1 VRACL
6 EAHGRGKVA
15 PLDGGRRLFLAD
27 GALGFPVEAELE
39 PAAREELVHRLDPR
53 PQGAFEILAE
63 PGADET
69 ALADWDGEAPPAGPA
84 FLPGFRSWEIALGHH
99 DPLTDIFL
107 LGQILAAAA
116 LGLDFH
122 RREDLQRFAAARG
135 NLFTLLPELEPLL
148 ARLIA
153 QMTEPSRHRRAQ
165 DLDAIH
171 RQLERWRV
179 DEERQQLDFRNLPG
193 FRQRPLEGR
202 RQLSLARLQERL
214 FELSRR
220 NRLLHFRPTLGSLD
234 LTLGSVPLRADPQRL
249 PANAIFRWSE
259 ELRALLEA
267 GRPLRLAEKLRF
279 ADHPYLGPLLDRIG
293 ANARRDL
300 AEFGYSQLRLVVAF
314 LRWSNLKSPGRERY
328 DSPLLLLPCR
338 LEKKKGVRDSYQL
351 QPLDEELTVNP
362 VLRYLLRRLFG
373 IDLPAAIGMEPGNVD
388 RLYDLLLREIEAAGE
403 KGISLEKIELPQA
416 SLVHQKARKRR
427 DLYLRRLHLPV
438 PDEPAGEPPP
448 REEAPPEEGQPAI
461 ALERRAG
468 EAPAG
473 NAYRWEFDLCAATLA
488 NLRDRRMSLVQD
500 YEKLVEDNPPNAA
513 FDTLFSLEPRPL
525 PAALPPLELAES
537 WPILPWDP
545 TQARAVLAV
554 RDGRSWIVQGPPG
567 TGKSQTIAN
576 LIADGIARG
585 RKILF
590 VCQKRAAIDVVF
602 RRLEQAGLDP
612 LLCRVYDSQADKK
625 AVIQDFRRTY
635 ESFLAESAGGHAER
649 RAESLLRIE
658 ELLAPLAALEE
669 LFCAAPASAGMPLG
683 SLLEWLL
690 AHPPSGTTHRVTK
703 MDENAPL
710 PAFGLFVRHAEE
722 LRRLDRRLAG
732 GVYCR
737 HPLAPLEPAAALAEQ
752 PPALKLRLAG
762 LRRELELL
770 LPELA
775 AAGFPADGDWAE
787 LAAFTGLGLITRS
800 LSEARLADLLDPS
813 SPASTRLAAARQE
826 IARLARRRDKAG
838 RATLFWKESWPL
850 EEVRAALAAAHPLEG
865 RFFAFLQPSWWRLSR
880 SLDRAYD
887 FRRHGIRPTRVAV
900 LEAREAELAL
910 AEQLADAEDELRQEL
925 GFAGSAAE
933 LEAAVEA
940 GRFAWNG
947 LPAGRRPPAGPGLDQ
962 RLAALAA
969 LAGRAAALET
979 AAKSLLLP
987 PASQLPGLAARLAG
1001 LENAMTELPVF
1012 LPCLE
1017 IAAGLPEELRRAV
1030 TGLPLP
1036 LSGLERASA
1045 AATAAALLAER
1056 PALERQLGFARAER
1070 LQLLD
1075 AELTSFRRHN
1085 AAAIVEQ
1092 VAADFRRLA
1101 ALANQLS
1108 SGLDPDRKELKKSV
1122 AQGRRLLERE
1132 FEKTMR
1138 HRSIREL
1145 LAEAGEVLLAMKP
1158 VFLMS
1163 PLSVA
1168 DVLPLAEELFDL
1180 VIFDEASQIP
1190 LEEAVPA
1197 IFRAPQVLVVGDP
1210 MQLPPTRFFAAR
1222 PEEELVPDVA
1232 PDDLGDAEESLLG
1245 YAAKSLPTLFL
1256 GWHYRSRSE
1265 NLIAF
1270 SNAAFYQGRL
1280 LTVPDPA
1287 PPAAAP
1293 PDGEGTDL
1301 LLGRSVSFHRLP
1313 GIYAERRNPAEAAY
1327 VARLVRELLRRE
1339 LGLSIGIVAFS
1350 EAQQGEIE
1358 EALERLAKNDPD
1370 FAVRLEAEW
1379 EREEDGQFAGLLVK
1393 NLENIQGDERDVV
1406 ILSVCYG
1413 PDARGKM
1420 RMNFGP
1426 INQGGGER
1434 RLNVAFTR
1442 ARRHMALVASID
1454 FEAITNTYNDGASA
1468 LRTYLRYAA
1477 ALSAGKPAEAARALA
1492 AISEDGASRAAI
1504 PRRPLVEQVARE
1516 LEKRGYLV
1524 ELDLGRSRFRCDL
1537 AVRKPGEDGFRL
1549 AILVDRPEEGPL
1561 GAEDLFARDLL
1572 QPNFLRQVGWKV
1584 IRISSLDWYLRPAA
1598 TLEELVAAIEAQADR
1613 A

>member
-1 VRACL
+1 
-6 EAHGRGKVA
+6 VA
-15 PLDGGRRLFLAD
+15 PLDGARQLFLAD
-27 GALGFPVEAELE
+27 GVLGFPVEEELE

-63 PGADET
+63 PGAGQPAMAGRED
-69 ALADWDGEAPPAGPA
+69 EAPPAGPA

-107 LGQILAAAA
+107 LGQILAAIA
-116 LGLDFH
+116 LGLDFN
-122 RREDLQRFAAARG
+122 RREDLQGFVAARG

-165 DLDAIH
+165 DLEAIN
-171 RQLERWRV
+171 RQLERWRLE
-179 DEERQQLDFRNLPG
+179 EERQQLDFRNLPG

-214 FELSRR
+214 FQLGRR
-220 NRLLHFRPTLGSLD
+220 NRLVHFRPTLGSVD

-249 PANAIFRWSE
+249 PASAIFRWRE
-259 ELRALLEA
+259 ELRGELAT
-267 GRPLRLAEKLRF
+267 GRPLRLAEQLRF
-279 ADHPYLGPLLDRIG
+279 TDHPYLGPLLDRIG
-293 ANARRDL
+293 ADARRDL
-300 AEFGYSQLRLVVAF
+300 AEYGYSQLRLVVAF

-338 LEKKKGVRDSYQL
+338 LEKKKGLRDSYQL
-351 QPLDEELTVNP
+351 HPLDDQLTVNP

-373 IDLPAAIGMEPGNVD
+373 IELPAAIELAPGTVD
-388 RLYDLLLREIEAAGE
+388 QLYELLVREIAAAGE
-403 KGISLEKIELPQA
+403 KGVSLEKIALPQA
-416 SLVHQKARKRR
+416 SLVQQEARRR
-427 DLYLRRLHLPV
+427 RELYLRRLRLPDSPA
-438 PDEPAGEPPP
+438 PDDPGGEPPP
-448 REEAPPEEGQPAI
+448 EPEPPPAEEPPEPARP
-461 ALERRAG
+461 ALAIESRAG

-473 NAYRWEFDLCAATLA
+473 NAYRWDFDLCAVTLA

-500 YEKLVEDNPPNAA
+500 YERLVEDNPPNAA
-513 FDTLFSLEPRPL
+513 FDTLFSLGARPL
-525 PAALPPLELAES
+525 PAATPPPALGDS

-545 TQARAVLAV
+545 TQARAVAAA
-554 RDGRSWIVQGPPG
+554 RGGQSWIVQGPPG

-602 RRLEQAGLDP
+602 RRLEQAGLGP
-612 LLCRVYDSQADKK
+612 LLCRVHDSQADKK
-625 AVIQDFRRTY
+625 AVIHDFRRTY
-635 ESFLAESAGGHAER
+635 ESFLAESAAGHSER
-649 RAESLLRIE
+649 RAESLARIE
-658 ELLAPLAALEE
+658 ELLAPLAELEQ
-669 LFCAAPASAGMPLG
+669 LFCAAPESAGMPWG

-690 AHPPSGTTHRVTK
+690 AHGSSSAPPVEPQ
-703 MDENAPL
+703 DEL
-710 PAFGLFVRHAEE
+710 PAFGLFLRHGEE

-737 HPLAPLEPAAALAEQ
+737 HPLAALEPAAALAETS
-752 PPALKLRLAG
+752 PALKLRLAA

-775 AAGFPADGDWAE
+775 AAGFPADGDWPE

-800 LSEARLADLLDPS
+800 LSEARLAELLDPA
-813 SPASTRLAAARQE
+813 SPASTRLAAARRE
-826 IARLARRRDKAG
+826 LAALARRRDKAG
-838 RATLFWKESWPL
+838 RTTLFWRESWPL
-850 EEVRAALAAAHPLEG
+850 AEVRAALGVARSLEG
-865 RFFAFLQPSWWRLSR
+865 NFFAFLQPSWWRLTRALS
-880 SLDRAYD
+880 RAYD
-887 FRRHGIRPTRVAV
+887 FRRHRIRPTRVAV
-900 LEAREAELAL
+900 LAAREAELAL
-910 AEQLADAEDELRQEL
+910 AEELADAEDDLRQEL

-947 LPAGRRPPAGPGLDQ
+947 LPAARRPPPGPGLDQ

-969 LAGRAAALET
+969 VAGRAAALE
-979 AAKSLLLP
+979 AAAGALLLP
-987 PASQLPGLAARLAG
+987 PASCLPGLPSRLAA
-1001 LENAMTELPVF
+1001 LENALAELPAF

-1017 IAAGLPEELRRAV
+1017 IAAGLPPELRRAV
-1030 TGLPLP
+1030 TFLPLP
-1036 LSGLERASA
+1036 LAELERASA
-1045 AATAAALLAER
+1045 AATAAALLAEH
-1056 PALERQLGFARAER
+1056 PGLERRLGSARAER

-1075 AELTSFRRHN
+1075 DELAAFRRHN
-1085 AAAIVEQ
+1085 AATIVEQ
-1092 VAADFRRLA
+1092 AAAAFRRLA
-1101 ALANQLS
+1101 ALASLPAA
-1108 SGLDPDRKELKKSV
+1108 GLDAEGKELKKEV

-1138 HRSIREL
+1138 YRSIREL
-1145 LAEAGEVLLAMKP
+1145 LAEAGEVVLAMKP

-1168 DVLPLAEELFDL
+1168 DVLPLAEGIFDL

-1190 LEEAVPA
+1190 LEEAVPS

-1222 PEEELVPDVA
+1222 PEDELFPGQLPDEL
-1232 PDDLGDAEESLLG
+1232 DDAEESLLG
-1245 YAAKSLPTLFL
+1245 HAAGALPCLFL

-1280 LTVPDPA
+1280 LTVPDPV
-1287 PPAAAP
+1287 PPATTSPPADRGAA
-1293 PDGEGTDL
+1293 DSL
-1301 LLGRSVSFHRLP
+1301 LERSVSFHRLP

-1327 VARLVRELLRRE
+1327 VARLVRDLLHKG
-1339 LGLSIGIVAFS
+1339 LGMSIGIVAFS

-1358 EALERLAKNDPD
+1358 AALERLAQNDPE
-1370 FAVRLEAEW
+1370 FAARLEAEW
-1379 EREEDGQFAGLLVK
+1379 EREEDGQLAGLLVK

-1442 ARRHMALVASID
+1442 AKRHMAVVSSIG
-1454 FEAITNTYNDGASA
+1454 FEAITNTYNDGAFA
-1468 LRTYLRYAA
+1468 LRSYLRYAA
-1477 ALSAGKPAEAARALA
+1477 ALSAGRPDEAAKALA
-1492 AISEDGASRAAI
+1492 ASSEEGESRAAY
-1504 PRRPLVEQVARE
+1504 PRRPLVEQVARQ
-1516 LEKRGYLV
+1516 LEQRGYQTV
-1524 ELDLGRSRFRCDL
+1524 RDLGRSRFRCDL
-1537 AVRKPGEDGFRL
+1537 AVQKPGEDGYRL

-1561 GAEDLFARDLL
+1561 EEDELLARDLL
-1572 QPNFLRQVGWKV
+1572 QPGFLRQVGWRV
-1584 IRISSLDWYLRPAA
+1584 VRISSFDWHLRPEAS
-1598 TLEELVAAIEAQADR
+1598 LDELVAAIEA
-1613 A
+1613 